1 MVIQTKYNID
11 VDFKNLSMFHYL
23 KILIV
28 VKYISQNLSSLI
40 IK

>member
-11 VDFKNLSMFHYL
+11 VDFKNLNMFHYL
-23 KILIV
+23 KILI